1 LTAQP
6 IGAELNRFVGP
17 AIVALAILSYVR
29 RKYAI
34 GGWLLFFFGE
44 AYIALLLGGIASVPV
59 VAAAFPAQPSVSPL
73 NARLI
78 AIVVLLRLFGYLIVG
93 VASTF
98 LLQQRN
104 AVWVERLRFAIGAAL
119 LANGIAL
126 VFDKLY
132 FPGTFVG
139 NLGRW
144 MVLLAWLAYFFVSV
158 RVKMVFYSKTWGEMA
173 VGTIVE

>member
-6 IGAELNRFVGP
+6 IGVELNRFVGP
-17 AIVALAILSYVR
+17 AILALVILSYVR

-44 AYIALLLGGIASVPV
+44 AYVALLLGAVASVPV
-59 VAAAFPAQPSVSPL
+59 VAAAFPAQPLVSL
-73 NARLI
+73 SNARLI
-78 AIVVLLRLFGYLIVG
+78 AVVVLLRLFGYLIVG

-98 LLQQRN
+98 LIEQRN
-104 AVWVERLRFAIGAAL
+104 SVWVERLRFAIGGAL
-119 LANGIAL
+119 LVDGIAL
-126 VFDKLY
+126 VFDKIY

-173 VGTIVE
+173 VGTVVE